1 MAFLPVP
8 SGAILWKVCA
18 VRPPL
23 TKTWVTRGVKKAV
36 PPVPLLRPREDP
48 TSPGLLH
55 PPRSA
60 IAAGLHGYNGV
71 LVGLLMA
78 VFSDRGN
85 YYWWLLLP
93 VIIMS
98 MSW

>member
-1 MAFLPVP
+1 MPWARLGEP
-8 SGAILWKVCA
+8 SFDQPC
-18 VRPPL
+18 P
-23 TKTWVTRGVKKAV
+23 
-36 PPVPLLRPREDP
+36 
-48 TSPGLLH
+48 

-78 VFSDRGN
+78 VFSDKGN

-93 VIIMS
+93 IIVMS
-98 MSW
+98 TSW

>member
-1 MAFLPVP
+1 MSSLPIS
-8 SGAILWKVCA
+8 SGAIRGKVCA
-18 VRPPL
+18 DKPQWGTIWVR
-23 TKTWVTRGVKKAV
+23 REVKEAV
-36 PPVPLLRPREDP
+36 PLQRPWEDP
-48 TSPGLLH
+48 IPPALLC

-60 IAAGLHGYNGV
+60 IMAGLHGYNGV

-78 VFSDRGN
+78 VFSDKGN

-93 VIIMS
+93 VIVMS

>member
-1 MAFLPVP
+1 MK
-8 SGAILWKVCA
+8 LWVVRPQLRKVCL
-18 VRPPL
+18 RR
-23 TKTWVTRGVKKAV
+23 KSTWQHPYTGPWGA
-36 PPVPLLRPREDP
+36 P
-48 TSPGLLH
+48 TSPAPYL

-60 IAAGLHGYNGV
+60 IAAGLQGYNGV

-78 VFSDRGN
+78 VFSDKGD

-93 VIIMS
+93 VIVMS